1 MNMVDSFEKLPVR
14 IYPDLKEGSK
24 FAAKEIAAL
33 IQAKKAAGATC
44 VLGLATGSTPRS
56 MYAELVRMHKEE
68 GLSFKN
74 VVTFNLD
81 EYYPIENDALQSYNR
96 FMHVHLFDHIDI
108 DPANIHIPNGEIPKE
123 RIKAHCL
130 EYEKMIEEAGG
141 IDLQILGIGNNGH
154 IGFNEPGDDLPV
166 RTHRVRLMES
176 TRRDNAMLFDN
187 DPSRVPAEA
196 LSMGIGT
203 ILRARRIVLVAT
215 GEKKAE
221 CIRQATGG
229 RLMTRV
235 PASMLQVHADVE
247 LILDR
252 EAASLI

>member
-1 MNMVDSFEKLPVR
+1 VKITVLDSSDDV
-14 IYPDLKEGSK
+14 
-24 FAAKEIAAL
+24 AAAL
-33 IQAKKAAGATC
+33 AERVASTLQDRPDA
-44 VLGLATGSTPRS
+44 VLGLASGRTPVDG
-56 MYAELVRMHKEE
+56 YAELRRMYAA
-68 GLSFKN
+68 GTTDWSR
-74 VVTFNLD
+74 VSTFNLD
-81 EYYPIENDALQSYNR
+81 EFAGIDSQHPGSFR
-96 FMHVHLFDHIDI
+96 TFMERHLFEGV
-108 DPANIHIPNGEIPKE
+108 NLRGE
-123 RIKAHCL
+123 RIHFLNGVAADLNAECDR
-130 EYEKMIEEAGG
+130 YEAAIATAGG
-141 IDLQILGIGNNGH
+141 IDLQLLGIGTNGH

>member
-1 MNMVDSFEKLPVR
+1 MKITVLDSSEDV
-14 IYPDLKEGSK
+14 
-24 FAAKEIAAL
+24 AAAL
-33 IQAKKAAGATC
+33 AERVASMLQARPDA
-44 VLGLATGSTPRS
+44 VLGLASGRTPVDG
-56 MYAELVRMHKEE
+56 YAELRRMHAARQTDW
-68 GLSFKN
+68 SR
-74 VVTFNLD
+74 VSTFNLD
-81 EYYPIENDALQSYNR
+81 EFAGIDGSHPGSFR
-96 FMHVHLFDHIDI
+96 TFMERHLFEGVNLHV
-108 DPANIHIPNGEIPKE
+108 E
-123 RIKAHCL
+123 RIHFLNGVATDLNAECDR
-130 EYEKMIEEAGG
+130 YEAAIAAAGG
-141 IDLQILGIGNNGH
+141 IDLQLLGIGTNGH

-221 CIRQATGG
+221 CIGRATGG
-229 RLMTRV
+229 RLTTHV
-235 PASMLQVHADVE
+235 PASMLQVHEDVE

>member
-1 MNMVDSFEKLPVR
+1 MKITVLDTSEDV
-14 IYPDLKEGSK
+14 
-24 FAAKEIAAL
+24 AAAL
-33 IQAKKAAGATC
+33 AERVASALQATPAA
-44 VLGLATGSTPRS
+44 VLGLASGRTPVDG
-56 MYAELVRMHKEE
+56 YAELRRMHAA
-68 GLSFKN
+68 GQTDWSR
-74 VVTFNLD
+74 VSTFNLD
-81 EYYPIENDALQSYNR
+81 EFAGLDGAHPGSFR
-96 FMHVHLFDHIDI
+96 TFMERHLFEGV
-108 DPANIHIPNGEIPKE
+108 NLSRE
-123 RIKAHCL
+123 RIHFLNGVAADLNAECDR
-130 EYEKMIEEAGG
+130 YEAAIAAAGG
-141 IDLQILGIGNNGH
+141 IDLQLLGIGTNGH

-187 DPSRVPAEA
+187 DPARVPAEA

-215 GEKKAE
+215 GERKAG
-221 CIRQATGG
+221 CIREATGG
-229 RLMTRV
+229 RLTTRV

>member
-1 MNMVDSFEKLPVR
+1 VKIRVLDSSEDV
-14 IYPDLKEGSK
+14 
-24 FAAKEIAAL
+24 AAAL
-33 IQAKKAAGATC
+33 AERVASTLRAKPDA
-44 VLGLATGSTPRS
+44 VLGLASGRTPVDG
-56 MYAELVRMHKEE
+56 YAELRRMHAAGKTDW
-68 GLSFKN
+68 SR
-74 VVTFNLD
+74 VSTFNLD
-81 EYYPIENDALQSYNR
+81 EFAGIEGRHPGSFR
-96 FMHVHLFDHIDI
+96 MFMERHLFEGVNLR
-108 DPANIHIPNGEIPKE
+108 AE
-123 RIKAHCL
+123 RIHFLNGVAADLNAECDR
-130 EYEKMIEEAGG
+130 YEAAIAAAGG
-141 IDLQILGIGNNGH
+141 IDLQLLGIGANGH

-221 CIRQATGG
+221 CIRRATDG